1 MSSLVLY
8 FQHPLNF
15 YVSLNIILNKIE
27 GFKLCTAYCGHTMK
41 GGGVCIFA
49 QNGLECSKIDV
60 KKYCKDQDIE
70 ICMLNLN
77 TPFFRLHITVAYRAP
92 TGDFNL
98 FLNRLDDSIKSI
110 YKTNLNLIICGDIN
124 IDYLS
129 ENNRKKQL
137 DPVLQTYNL
146 TAIVYFPTRLKG
158 RSSTKLKLNSVVLSR
173 T

>member
-1 MSSLVLY
+1 
-8 FQHPLNF
+8 
-15 YVSLNIILNKIE
+15 
-27 GFKLCTAYCGHTMK
+27 MK

-60 KKYCKDQDIE
+60 KKYCKDQDIA

-77 TPFFRLHITVAYRAP
+77 TTFFRPHITVAYRAP
-92 TGDFNL
+92 PGDFNL

-110 YKTNLNLIICGDIN
+110 YKTNLKLILCGDIN
-124 IDYLS
+124 IEYLS
-129 ENNRKKQL
+129 ENDRKKQL
-137 DPVLQTYNL
+137 DSMLQMYNV

-158 RSSTKLKLNSVVLSR
+158 RSSIMIDNIFLDTLKISIYTVLHFLNGLSDHD